1 MAHFAE
7 LDKDNKVLRVIVI
20 SNDETHDANGVE
32 NEALGIAFCKKLF
45 GDDTEW
51 VQTSYNNSMRG
62 NFAGIGDTYDA
73 KTNEFVPAVR
83 GEIGVIT
90 PEQLAK
96 IKEQVL
102 AIE

>member
-32 NEALGIAFCKKLF
+32 QEELGIAFCKKLF
-45 GDDTEW
+45 GDDTRW
-51 VQTSYNNSMRG
+51 IQTSFNNSIRG
-62 NFAGIGDTYDA
+62 TFAGIGDTYDA
-73 KTNEFVPAVR
+73 KLNEFVPAPR
-83 GEIGVIT
+83 GEVYQMT
-90 PEQLAK
+90 PEELAQY
-96 IKEQVL
+96 KEQTL